1 MDAHRLTLSE
11 AVRLIRDGVLTPT
24 RYAESLLDRIDALEP
39 IVDAWVTVEREKV
52 LAAAEEASK
61 EAAEGVFRSPLHG
74 VPVGVKDIYYTEG
87 ILTTMGSPLFRGFV
101 PSNDAD
107 VVKSLKRAGAII
119 LGKTETTEFALHDPA
134 PTRNPWNTGHTPG
147 GSSSGSAAAVSC
159 GMAPLALGTQTGGSV
174 VRPASYCGVVG
185 FKGTYDLLSRG
196 GVYPLSWS
204 LDHVGFMTRTVEDA
218 LLVLKTLRPDLSEG
232 PQTEKP
238 PRLGLLSGYFKENA
252 SGEVWQGFERA
263 VGKLWGEGAEIVD
276 VRLPEVFSLAPSV
289 HRVIMSVEA
298 AAVHEDEFRER
309 ADEYGDYLRGFIS
322 SGLLVPATSYLRA
335 QRIRGLI
342 IQEVVRLLKCYDALI
357 CPSTVDTAPEGLNW
371 TGSPAF
377 NIPWSL
383 TGLPSVTVPSGLSG
397 GGLPMGLQ
405 MVGRP
410 YGDVEL
416 LRTAAWCEE
425 ALEFPHEPKD
435 PYIPQGGSMFNM

>member
-24 RYAESLLDRIDALEP
+24 RYVESLLDRIDELEP
-39 IVDAWVTVEREKV
+39 VVEAWVTVDREKV
-52 LAAAEEASK
+52 LDAAEVASK

-87 ILTTMGSPLFRGFV
+87 MLTTMGSPLFQGFV
-101 PSNDAD
+101 PNHDAD
-107 VVKSLKRAGAII
+107 VVKSLKRAGAIV

-159 GMAPLALGTQTGGSV
+159 GMAPLALGSQTGGSV

-218 LLVLKTLRPDLSEG
+218 VLTLKTLRPDLSDG
-232 PQTEKP
+232 PRTEEP

-263 VGKLWGEGAEIVD
+263 VGKLWGEGA
-276 VRLPEVFSLAPSV
+276 
-289 HRVIMSVEA
+289 
-298 AAVHEDEFRER
+298 
-309 ADEYGDYLRGFIS
+309 
-322 SGLLVPATSYLRA
+322 
-335 QRIRGLI
+335 
-342 IQEVVRLLKCYDALI
+342 
-357 CPSTVDTAPEGLNW
+357 
-371 TGSPAF
+371 
-377 NIPWSL
+377 
-383 TGLPSVTVPSGLSG
+383 
-397 GGLPMGLQ
+397 
-405 MVGRP
+405 
-410 YGDVEL
+410 
-416 LRTAAWCEE
+416 
-425 ALEFPHEPKD
+425 
-435 PYIPQGGSMFNM
+435 